1 MKKTSTTNILA
12 KIFKKTPEKKVKK
25 KTKPKV
31 AKKSTPPKAKV
42 VKKNIPVK
50 KTKTKK
56 VTATK
61 IKKNLKTVS
70 KKAAPEKVE
79 IKTDNLRI
87 SKSNEVKPEIKKVK
101 KQETEKREYK
111 VKDYVVYPKHGVGQI
126 TEFKKIN
133 IGGIDVE
140 TYVLKFEKDKANGM
154 VPVNK
159 QSHLRPLATI
169 NQVNKCISILKSK
182 PKIKRSMWSRRAQE
196 YEAKISSGK
205 IYELAEVVR
214 DLNKGDDLMVDQS
227 YSERQLFEK
236 AYERILSEFQIVMG
250 VSLEDTQKKLDK
262 ALKRNLEGQP
272 KTIAAPTK
280 IKDPAADPDADSVQ
294 ITDTENLTSGDQ
306 LQAVERVL
314 KRTRGIAS
322 YEIISEKKLIGLLE
336 PWLGTGNVTA
346 DLPIPVMIDVIL
358 NPEKR
363 FNEKGLRIE
372 LSAVAPG
379 AKLDTH
385 GRWRQNLERGLQTM
399 RILAGLIL
407 MLVTI
412 ATATVIIFATRAG
425 LGTNKETVEVLHLIG
440 AHDKF
445 ISRQFE
451 RQFLTLSL
459 LSCIIG
465 YGAAAGIFHML
476 FILMTDMEDM
486 QFYLLL
492 LGVPFLSILMTWLI
506 IRNFVIRTLAKAL

>member
-1 MKKTSTTNILA
+1 MKNIKMKKTSTTNILA

-31 AKKSTPPKAKV
+31 AKKPTPPKAKV

-50 KTKTKK
+50 KTKATK

-70 KKAAPEKVE
+70 KKTAPEKVE
-79 IKTDNLRI
+79 IKTNNLRI

-101 KQETEKREYK
+101 KQETEKKEYK

-262 ALKRNLEGQP
+262 ALKRNLEDQA
-272 KTIAAPTK
+272 KAIVAPAK
-280 IKDPAADPDADSVQ
+280 IKEPAAEPDTDSGP
-294 ITDTENLTSGDQ
+294 ITDTED
-306 LQAVERVL
+306 
-314 KRTRGIAS
+314 
-322 YEIISEKKLIGLLE
+322 
-336 PWLGTGNVTA
+336 
-346 DLPIPVMIDVIL
+346 
-358 NPEKR
+358 
-363 FNEKGLRIE
+363 
-372 LSAVAPG
+372 
-379 AKLDTH
+379 
-385 GRWRQNLERGLQTM
+385 
-399 RILAGLIL
+399 
-407 MLVTI
+407 
-412 ATATVIIFATRAG
+412 
-425 LGTNKETVEVLHLIG
+425 
-440 AHDKF
+440 
-445 ISRQFE
+445 
-451 RQFLTLSL
+451 
-459 LSCIIG
+459 
-465 YGAAAGIFHML
+465 
-476 FILMTDMEDM
+476 
-486 QFYLLL
+486 
-492 LGVPFLSILMTWLI
+492 
-506 IRNFVIRTLAKAL
+506 